1 MIISPFRSNR
11 MLCWCALAA
20 IPSGLY
26 SADSTASMDQSR
38 LPLTGRPSLA
48 DGVVYIDQNRAA
60 AGSVTPGDL
69 AGFPVT
75 ITQSGIYRLSGN
87 LTVPDLNTT
96 AIQITADFVTLDL
109 NGFSIVG
116 PAVCAT
122 GTTTTCPAPGT
133 GIGVQANGDH
143 APSPR
148 GVRIRNG
155 AVRGMG
161 LMGILLNGSV
171 SFVEKVTVDSNAGGG
186 MYVAGT
192 VIESAATQ
200 NGSFG
205 IVATS
210 IRDSTALQN
219 SGDGIILAA
228 TAGVATGNVS
238 SLNGGHG
245 IALQLG
251 TATANT
257 LFLNQG
263 AGISALCPSSIV
275 GNTVVTN
282 GPAGIE
288 TSGAGCALAN
298 NGTRP

>member
-11 MLCWCALAA
+11 MLCWCVLAA

-26 SADSTASMDQSR
+26 SADSTASMDH
-38 LPLTGRPSLA
+38 
-48 DGVVYIDQNRAA
+48 GVVYIDQNRAA
-60 AGSVTPGDL
+60 AGSITPGDE

-75 ITQSGIYRLSGN
+75 ISQSGSYRLSGN

-116 PAVCAT
+116 PAVCTT
-122 GTTTTCPAPGT
+122 GTATTCPAPGT
-133 GIGVQANGDH
+133 GIGVQAVSDH
-143 APSPR
+143 APFPR

-161 LMGILLNGSV
+161 LMGILLQGSG

-186 MYVAGT
+186 MSVAGT
-192 VIESAATQ
+192 VTESAATQ

-205 IVATS
+205 IIAS
-210 IRDSTALQN
+210 AIRDSTVLQN
-219 SGDGIILAA
+219 SGDGIILAVNG
-228 TAGVATGNVS
+228 GVATGNVS
-238 SLNGGHG
+238 SLNGGFG

-257 LFLNQG
+257 LFFNQA

-275 GNTVVTN
+275 GNAVVTN
-282 GPAGIE
+282 GPAAIE
-288 TSGAGCALAN
+288 TSGEGCALAN